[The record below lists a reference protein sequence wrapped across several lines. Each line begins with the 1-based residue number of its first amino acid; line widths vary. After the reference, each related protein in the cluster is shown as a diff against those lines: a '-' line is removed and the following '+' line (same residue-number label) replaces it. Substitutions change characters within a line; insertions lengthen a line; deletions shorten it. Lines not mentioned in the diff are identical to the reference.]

1 MVKSQLP
8 SSSPIQ
14 QNDTQEVPTSS
25 LSKEN
30 PLIEYQTECRY
41 PVHTIIAPSSRRLA
55 VDVSE
60 EEILRE
66 VEAIWEIDS
75 KKVDDTA

>member
-8 SSSPIQ
+8 SSSPIR

-30 PLIEYQTECRY
+30 PLLEYKAERRY
-41 PVHTIIAPSSRRLA
+41 PVQTIISPSSRRIA
-55 VDVSE
+55 VDMSE

-66 VEAIWEIDS
+66 VEAIWEIDL